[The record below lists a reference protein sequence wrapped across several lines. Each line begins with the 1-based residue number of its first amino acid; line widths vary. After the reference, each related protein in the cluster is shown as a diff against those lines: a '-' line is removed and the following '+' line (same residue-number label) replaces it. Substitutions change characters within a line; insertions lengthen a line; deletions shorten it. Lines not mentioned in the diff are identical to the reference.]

1 MNTHELISRLANV
14 QQAIRTCESAEINDP
29 YYMKYYTKQLLEE
42 QFLLDELSTSK
53 SWLHAF
59 YLNRAIGTHTSKH
72 ERQYWLDKLHGRV
85 K

>member
-1 MNTHELISRLANV
+1 MNTHELITKLAKV
-14 QQAIRTCESAEINDP
+14 QEAIAAGESCVMRHE
-29 YYMKYYTKQLLEE
+29 YTIQSYTSCLLEE

-59 YLNRAIGTHTSKH
+59 YLTKAIGIRGTRN
-72 ERQYWLDKLHGRV
+72 ERQYWLDKLHRRV

>member
-42 QFLLDELSTSK
+42 QFLLDELSTNK
-53 SWLHAF
+53 GWLHAF
-59 YLNRAIGTHTSKH
+59 HLTKAVGIRSTRN